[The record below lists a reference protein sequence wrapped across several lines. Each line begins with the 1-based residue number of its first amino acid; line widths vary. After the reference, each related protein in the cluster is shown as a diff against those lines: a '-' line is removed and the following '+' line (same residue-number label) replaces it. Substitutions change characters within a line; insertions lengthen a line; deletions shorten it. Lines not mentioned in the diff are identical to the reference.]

1 MVVLLSKAVGKFSRK
16 LTQTDQ
22 SRQRKTEDPTRH
34 SPARQPTSDLSARD
48 RLRWALVMGRGQPHT
63 HSCFLAHQLLKLGKA
78 QRL

>member
-16 LTQTDQ
+16 LTP
-22 SRQRKTEDPTRH
+22 S
-34 SPARQPTSDLSARD
+34 SPPPTSRLRWD
-48 RLRWALVMGRGQPHT
+48 RLRWALAMGWGQPHT